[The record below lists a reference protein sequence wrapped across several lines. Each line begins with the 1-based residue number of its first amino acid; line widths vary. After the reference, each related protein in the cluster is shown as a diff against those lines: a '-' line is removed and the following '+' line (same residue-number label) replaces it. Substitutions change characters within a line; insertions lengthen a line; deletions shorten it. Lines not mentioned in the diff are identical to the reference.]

1 VSVRKETPIPK
12 DFQKFLRND
21 KNKTEL
27 FQLLADSMC
36 EIPHPVIVSTKLNH
50 VVSNLM
56 TSLDQMDPCNHEEA
70 DTRMFVHIKDGVD
83 TDVVI
88 IALYHFFSLN
98 IEELWIE
105 FGTGKYRRQVVCIT
119 KLSLIYY

>member
-1 VSVRKETPIPK
+1 
-12 DFQKFLRND
+12 
-21 KNKTEL
+21 
-27 FQLLADSMC
+27 MC

-70 DTRMFVHIKDGVD
+70 DTRMFVHIKDGYRRGYQKMMIVTVD